1 MAPEVHRPHDTLFR
15 TVFGD
20 PAEAAALL
28 RAYLPGPLAAE
39 LQWSRLT
46 VQDATFVDDRLRDS
60 ESDLLFAIDR
70 AAGDPPA
77 WLYVLLEHQSQ
88 PDRWMPFRLLKYCCR
103 IWDRDRRMHPRERGL
118 RPIVPLVFYQGRG
131 RWRHATELA
140 ELFAASVRE
149 WPWVPRFT
157 HLLIDQS
164 LIVPGEVR
172 GRLPGRIAQLMM
184 MAPFRHRQEALRRA
198 VHLLAELL
206 PTGDRD
212 AVRTFVMYLLATQDR
227 DTALAFGEDL
237 GKAVSGPGGELMT
250 YAEELLNEGL
260 EKGRREGELR
270 GLREGELRGQV
281 GTIEKLLQ
289 AGVQWSVI
297 ESATGV
303 DREALRALKQ
313 RLEEAENGDE
323 EADR

>member
-1 MAPEVHRPHDTLFR
+1 MAHDVQRPHDKLFR

-20 PAEAAALL
+20 PAEAVGLL
-28 RAYLPGPLAAE
+28 SAYLPEPLAAE
-39 LQWSRLT
+39 LQWSSLT
-46 VQDATFVDDRLRDS
+46 FQDATFVDDRLRDS
-60 ESDLLFAIDR
+60 QSDLLFSVER

-118 RPIVPLVFYQGRG
+118 RPIIPLVFYQGLG

-140 ELFAASVRE
+140 ELFAVSVRE

-164 LIVPGEVR
+164 FVGPDEVR
-172 GRLPGRIAQLMM
+172 GRLQGRIAQLMM

-206 PTGDRD
+206 PTGGRD

-227 DTALAFGEDL
+227 DTARAFGEDL
-237 GKAVSGPGGELMT
+237 GGAVPEPGGDLMT
-250 YAEELLNEGL
+250 YAEELIAEGI
-260 EKGRREGELR
+260 EKGR
-270 GLREGELRGQV
+270 REGELRGQV
-281 GTIEKLLQ
+281 GTIEKLVQ
-289 AGVQWSVI
+289 AGVEWSVI

-303 DREALRALKQ
+303 DPDALRALKQ
-313 RLEEAENGDE
+313 RLEESENGNED
-323 EADR
+323 ADR

>member
-1 MAPEVHRPHDTLFR
+1 MDHDTHRPHDKLFR
-15 TVFGD
+15 AVFGA
-20 PAEAAALL
+20 PAEAAGLL
-28 RAYLPGPLAAE
+28 RAYLPEPLAVE

-46 VQDATFVDDRLRDS
+46 LQDATFVDEQLRDS

-118 RPIVPLVFYQGRG
+118 RPIIPLVLYQGRG
-131 RWRHATELA
+131 RWSRSPELA
-140 ELFAASVRE
+140 ELFAVSVRE
-149 WPWVPRFT
+149 WPWVPRFS

-164 LIVPGEVR
+164 FVGPDEVR
-172 GRLPGRIAQLMM
+172 GTLQGRIAQLMM

-227 DTALAFGEDL
+227 PTALAFVEDL
-237 GKAVSGPGGELMT
+237 GKAVSEPGGELMT
-250 YAEELLNEGL
+250 YAEELIAEGL

-270 GLREGELRGQV
+270 GRV
-281 GTIEKLLQ
+281 DTIEKLVQ

-297 ESATGV
+297 ASATGV
-303 DREALRALKQ
+303 DRDALRALKQ
-313 RLEEAENGDE
+313 QLEGSENGNEDVY
-323 EADR
+323 R

>member
-1 MAPEVHRPHDTLFR
+1 MDHDTHRPHDKLFR
-15 TVFGD
+15 AVFGA
-20 PAEAAALL
+20 PAEAAGLL
-28 RAYLPGPLAAE
+28 RAYLPEPLAVE

-46 VQDATFVDDRLRDS
+46 LQDATFVDEQLRDS

-118 RPIVPLVFYQGRG
+118 RPIVPLVLYQGRG
-131 RWRHATELA
+131 RWSHSPELA
-140 ELFAASVRE
+140 ELFAVSVRE
-149 WPWVPRFT
+149 WPWVPRFS

-164 LIVPGEVR
+164 FVGPDEVR
-172 GRLPGRIAQLMM
+172 GTLQGRIAQLMM
-184 MAPFRHRQEALRRA
+184 MAPFRHRQEALRSA

-227 DTALAFGEDL
+227 DTALAFVEDL
-237 GKAVSGPGGELMT
+237 GKAVSEPGGDMMT
-250 YAEELLNEGL
+250 YAEELI
-260 EKGRREGELR
+260 REGREE

-281 GTIEKLLQ
+281 GTIEKLVQ

-303 DREALRALKQ
+303 DRDALRALKQ
-313 RLEEAENGDE
+313 RLEGSENGNED
-323 EADR
+323 ADR